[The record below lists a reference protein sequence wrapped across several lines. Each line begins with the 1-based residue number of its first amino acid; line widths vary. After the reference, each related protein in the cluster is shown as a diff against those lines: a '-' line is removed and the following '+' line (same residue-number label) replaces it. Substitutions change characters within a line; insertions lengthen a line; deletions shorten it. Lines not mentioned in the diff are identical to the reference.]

1 MSKGWGSSGYS
12 HHFIADFIISHFP
25 ESLLQE
31 IGDFKKTY
39 EIFYSEKKLLS
50 IDIKGVT
57 YFFPNRYRENRWG
70 WDGIIEGSPEAVA
83 EIILQD
89 LADYDFT
96 TFDKRGGKILK
107 RRIRLDKNIVCINCG
122 SAGSIKRYFFGI
134 PGSSRFAI
142 KLAKDR
148 VIVGRGRKKGDQEAL
163 CTKCNWTGS
172 TEIYRFLKN
181 KL

>member
-25 ESLLQE
+25 ESFLQE
-31 IGDFKKTY
+31 IGDIKKTY
-39 EIFYSEKKLLS
+39 EIFYSEKKLLC

-96 TFDKRGGKILK
+96 TFDKRGRQIIK
-107 RRIRLDKNIVCINCG
+107 RQIRLDKNIVCVNCG
-122 SAGSIKRYFFGI
+122 AVGSIKRYFYGI
-134 PGSSRFAI
+134 PGTSRFAI

-148 VIVGRGRKKGDQEAL
+148 VILGRGRKKGDQEAL
-163 CTKCNWTGS
+163 CTKCDWTGS
-172 TEIYRFLKN
+172 TEIYRFLKK

>member
-1 MSKGWGSSGYS
+1 MSNGWGSSGYS

-25 ESLLQE
+25 DSFLQE
-31 IGDFKKTY
+31 IGDNKKTY

-50 IDIKGVT
+50 IDVEGVT

-70 WDGIIEGSPEAVA
+70 WAGIIEGSPEAVA

-89 LADYDFT
+89 LADYNFT
-96 TFDKRGGKILK
+96 TFNTRGRKILK
-107 RRIRLDKNIVCINCG
+107 RQIRLDKNIVCVNCG
-122 SAGSIKRYFFGI
+122 AVGSIKRYYFGKL
-134 PGSSRFAI
+134 PTSRFAI

-148 VIVGRGRKKGDQEAL
+148 VIIGRGRKKGDQEAL

>member
-1 MSKGWGSSGYS
+1 MSKNWGASGYS

-25 ESLLQE
+25 DSVLQE
-31 IGDFKKTY
+31 IGDLKKTY

-57 YFFPNRYRENRWG
+57 YFFPTRYRENRWS

-89 LADYDFT
+89 LADYNFT
-96 TFDKRGGKILK
+96 TFNKRGRKIFK
-107 RRIRLDKNIVCINCG
+107 RPIRLDK
-122 SAGSIKRYFFGI
+122 K
-134 PGSSRFAI
+134 PGTSKFAM

-148 VIVGRGRKKGDQEAL
+148 VFIGRGRKKGDQEAL
-163 CTKCNWTGS
+163 CTKCDWTGS
-172 TEIYRFLKN
+172 TEIYRFLK
-181 KL
+181 KKI

>member
-1 MSKGWGSSGYS
+1 MANRWGSSGYS
-12 HHFIADFIISHFP
+12 HHFIADFIVSHFP
-25 ESLLQE
+25 DSFLQE
-31 IGDFKKTY
+31 TGDLKKTY
-39 EIFYSEKKLLS
+39 EIFYSEKRLLS
-50 IDIKGVT
+50 IDLEGVT

-70 WDGIIEGSPEAVA
+70 WAGIIEGSPAAVA

-89 LADYDFT
+89 LADYNFT
-96 TFDKRGGKILK
+96 TFNTWGRKILK
-107 RRIRLDKNIVCINCG
+107 RRIRLDKNIVCVNCG
-122 SAGSIKRYFFGI
+122 AIGSIKRYFFGI

-148 VIVGRGRKKGDQEAL
+148 VIIGRGRKKGDQEAL